1 MNSKELRKKLDAA
14 IAAKKKAE
22 KKERDLK
29 TKLREA
35 ENAEKMQAMQSIM
48 KTLES
53 VIDRN
58 ITLDDFEI
66 LETYLKNNSNSL
78 SVYWKEQNE
87 IHYK

>member
-53 VIDRN
+53 VIDRD